1 MMVELSYELGDM
13 LGDMQMSK
21 KGVLKVRKLIS
32 SEESILQNSLYY
44 IALDPKSHRNH
55 SLFYA

>member
-13 LGDMQMSK
+13 QMSK
-21 KGVLKVRKLIS
+21 KGVLQVRKLIS
-32 SEESILQNSLYY
+32 SEESILQYSLYY
-44 IALDPKSHRNH
+44 IALDPTSHRNH